1 MHYTYLNSR
10 PIDSIPK
17 IISVL
22 DDFYKKYNRS
32 TKYIDVINILLP
44 WDTYDVNLTPNKRE
58 IFIKEQLLT
67 KIVN

>member
-1 MHYTYLNSR
+1 M
-10 PIDSIPK
+10 
-17 IISVL
+17 L

-58 IFIKEQLLT
+58 IFIKEHLLT